1 MLFEVSES
9 FDEDTMDT
17 LLGFV
22 KSKKAKVSAKLLD
35 TCRFNEILQD
45 QLVGTQLLSILM
57 LAYGPK
63 RFKPAVF
70 GPAIEAVAN
79 SSAPANRAAAMEC
92 YKALFQWVGEDAV

>member
-1 MLFEVSES
+1 
-9 FDEDTMDT
+9 
-17 LLGFV
+17 
-22 KSKKAKVSAKLLD
+22 
-35 TCRFNEILQD
+35 
-45 QLVGTQLLSILM
+45 M

-70 GPAIEAVAN
+70 GPGIEAVAN

>member
-1 MLFEVSES
+1 MLMIFEVSES

-17 LLGFV
+17 ILGFV
-22 KSKKAKVSAKLLD
+22 KSKKAK
-35 TCRFNEILQD
+35 D

-70 GPAIEAVAN
+70 GPSIEAVAN